1 MIGSKGRPPY
11 KNPSAMSEQLK
22 DFIEKCTIMD
32 PAQRPTTEQMLSVS
46 TSVFR
51 IHMVINSSASFPANG
66 GRLQPARSFG
76 TKGLGERGTKTQ
88 HVA

>member
-46 TSVFR
+46 IRVCIIR
-51 IHMVINSSASFPANG
+51 IHMLIKFFSILSCKWREIAASSLRWYKRPQRA
-66 GRLQPARSFG
+66 
-76 TKGLGERGTKTQ
+76 
-88 HVA
+88 